1 MKVESLRLKIKSTFT
16 VKPLVIC
23 CLLLTIVGCA
33 TVKQK
38 IQGHNDVDPQINN
51 IVWEITSFKGR
62 ALHAGDFSAGIPS
75 ITFNMDEGKIS
86 GNDGCNS
93 FMGLAT
99 YRGHTIKTGAIATTK
114 MACPGGIQDD
124 FYATIGSDALT
135 YHLENGV
142 LRLYVNDA
150 EVMALKE
157 RE

>member
-1 MKVESLRLKIKSTFT
+1 LKVESLKLKAGGVVAAKSLM
-16 VKPLVIC
+16 VG
-23 CLLLTIVGCA
+23 LLLFICSCA

-38 IQGHNDVDPQINN
+38 MQGNDNIDPQLNN
-51 IVWEITSFKGR
+51 IVWEITSYKGR
-62 ALHAGDFSAGIPS
+62 PLNTNDFPNGAPS
-75 ITFNMDEGKIS
+75 ITFHMEDGKIS

-99 YRGHTIKTGAIATTK
+99 YHSHTIKTGAIATTK
-114 MACPGGIQDD
+114 MSCAGGIQQD

-135 YHLENGV
+135 YHLENGI

-157 RE
+157 KE